1 VLVAA
6 RSRTIALGHRR
17 LNRIGLG
24 TNRLTNTA
32 QNRSFLEAAISAG
45 VNLLDTA
52 HLYGGG
58 ESEGAI
64 GMALAPFADDLVV
77 ATKGGYHPGGGT
89 EGLRRELETS
99 LERLR
104 TDAIALYYLHRV
116 DPDVPL
122 EETMSVLKEYRDAGR
137 ITHVG
142 LSEVSV
148 EQIQRARSVVAIAAI
163 QNEYNLSE
171 RGSDDVVDFCT
182 CESIIFVPFYPLHG
196 DKSPVVT
203 EIARRHD
210 ATPSQIRLAWLLH
223 RSPVM
228 LPIPG
233 TLSLEHL
240 KENLA
245 ALEIELS
252 AGDFERLSAG
262 ARPRARAGRGRGVNE

>member
-1 VLVAA
+1 MPFDRMCLVAA
-6 RSRTIALGHRR
+6 TSRTIALGRRR

-32 QNRSFLEAAISAG
+32 ESRSFLEAAIGAG
-45 VNLLDTA
+45 VNFVDTA
-52 HLYGGG
+52 HLYAGG
-58 ESEGAI
+58 ESESAI

-89 EGLRRELETS
+89 AGLRKELETS

-104 TDAIALYYLHRV
+104 TDTIALYYLHRV

-122 EETMSVLKEYRDAGR
+122 KETMSLLKEYRDAGR

-148 EQIQRARSVVAIAAI
+148 EQIQRARSVVPIAAV
-163 QNEYNLSE
+163 QNEYNLPE
-171 RGSDDVVDFCT
+171 RGSDEVVDYCT
-182 CESIIFVPFYPLHG
+182 SEGIVFVPFYPLHG
-196 DKSPVVT
+196 DKSPVVA
-203 EIARRHD
+203 EIARRYD

-233 TLSLEHL
+233 TLSREHL

-245 ALEIELS
+245 ALDIELS
-252 AGDFERLSAG
+252 AADFETLSA
-262 ARPRARAGRGRGVNE
+262 RG